1 MYTSIPN
8 YEIMY
13 IQVQDNVF
21 TDYMHK
27 HCSIIKT
34 EMRSLSFQQTF
45 SEDFYVHHIFW
56 ECDFILVPL
65 L

>member
-45 SEDFYVHHIFW
+45 SEDFYVHHIF
-56 ECDFILVPL
+56 
-65 L
+65 